1 VINERGKTMQSG
13 YYTITNTKGESA
25 LLMRRFVHGTDV
37 LEADV
42 DRIVSVETDGSKVYI
57 RVTSGMDVDCVV
69 HSIECGTPEAAL
81 ECISNRMLN

>member
-1 VINERGKTMQSG
+1 MRSG

-25 LLMRRFVHGTDV
+25 LLMRRFVNGNDV

-42 DRIVSVETDGSKVYI
+42 DRIVSVGTDGSNVFI
-57 RVTSGMDVDCVV
+57 RITSGFDVDCVV
-69 HSIECGTPEAAL
+69 HSFACGTPEAAL